1 VAPADGSVLGLS
13 DPVLGSGTGG
23 LAWRP
28 TPSDTVPLNPVRRF
42 WSGETMDVYYEVA
55 GMLRG
60 EQYRTEI
67 ALNRAS
73 PDQVDALAPG
83 RLLRDAVLTLRFDE
97 ESGGPMVRAQRTL
110 ELKKLKPGDYT
121 LSVLVTDASRRV
133 ARRSQSF
140 RVISR

>member
-1 VAPADGSVLGLS
+1 
-13 DPVLGSGTGG
+13 
-23 LAWRP
+23 
-28 TPSDTVPLNPVRRF
+28 
-42 WSGETMDVYYEVA
+42 M
-55 GMLRG
+55 
-60 EQYRTEI
+60 
-67 ALNRAS
+67 
-73 PDQVDALAPG
+73 
-83 RLLRDAVLTLRFDE
+83 LTLRFDE